1 MRGDVTADIT
11 KHVTYNV
18 KQIVTSVLYDHLEV
32 AMTTTDISILE
43 KRSAANTIQR
53 AKEILGLNFSE
64 VAEALGVQRQTVYRY
79 RKLESVP
86 NAEVQERLAKIREI
100 SYLLSE
106 VFIDEGTQ
114 LEWLYS
120 PVPLLRERRPID
132 LIRKGEFDEVMSVL
146 AGHYSGA
153 FA

>member
-1 MRGDVTADIT
+1 
-11 KHVTYNV
+11 
-18 KQIVTSVLYDHLEV
+18 
-32 AMTTTDISILE
+32 MTTADISILE

-53 AKEILGLNFSE
+53 ANEILGMNFSE

-106 VFIDEGTQ
+106 VFIDEDAQ

-120 PVPLLRERRPID
+120 PVPLLRDRRPID

-153 FA
+153 FV

>member
-1 MRGDVTADIT
+1 
-11 KHVTYNV
+11 
-18 KQIVTSVLYDHLEV
+18 
-32 AMTTTDISILE
+32 MTTADISILE
-43 KRSAANTIQR
+43 KRSAANTIRR
-53 AKEILGLNFSE
+53 ANERLGLNFSE

-106 VFIDEGTQ
+106 VFIDESAQ
-114 LEWLYS
+114 FEWLYS

>member
-1 MRGDVTADIT
+1 
-11 KHVTYNV
+11 
-18 KQIVTSVLYDHLEV
+18 
-32 AMTTTDISILE
+32 MTTADISILE

-53 AKEILGLNFSE
+53 ANKILGLNFSE

-106 VFIDEGTQ
+106 VFIDESAQ

-132 LIRKGEFDEVMSVL
+132 LIRKGKFDEVMSVL

>member
-1 MRGDVTADIT
+1 
-11 KHVTYNV
+11 
-18 KQIVTSVLYDHLEV
+18 
-32 AMTTTDISILE
+32 MTTTDISILE

>member
-1 MRGDVTADIT
+1 MTMVDIT
-11 KHVTYNV
+11 V
-18 KQIVTSVLYDHLEV
+18 
-32 AMTTTDISILE
+32 LE
-43 KRSAANTIQR
+43 KKSAANTIQQ
-53 AKEILGLNFSE
+53 ASEHLKLNFTE
-64 VAEALGVQRQTVYRY
+64 VAEALGVHRQTVFRY

-86 NAEVQERLAKIREI
+86 SADVQERLAKFREI

-106 VFIDEGTQ
+106 VFVDQAVQ

-120 PVPLLRERRPID
+120 PVPLLRDRRPID
-132 LIRKGEFDEVMSVL
+132 LIRKGEFDEVLSVL

>member
-1 MRGDVTADIT
+1 MTTADIT
-11 KHVTYNV
+11 V
-18 KQIVTSVLYDHLEV
+18 
-32 AMTTTDISILE
+32 LE

-53 AKEILGLNFSE
+53 ANEIFGLNYTE
-64 VAEALGVQRQTVYRY
+64 MAEALGVHRQTVFRY

-86 NAEVQERLAKIREI
+86 SAEVQEILAKFREI
-100 SYLLSE
+100 AYLLSE
-106 VFIDEGTQ
+106 VFVNRDAQ

-120 PVPLLRERRPID
+120 PVPLLRDRRPID

-146 AGHYSGA
+146 AGQYSGA

>member
-1 MRGDVTADIT
+1 
-11 KHVTYNV
+11 
-18 KQIVTSVLYDHLEV
+18 
-32 AMTTTDISILE
+32 MTTADISILE

-53 AKEILGLNFSE
+53 ANKILGLNFSE

-79 RKLESVP
+79 RKLESAP

-106 VFIDEGTQ
+106 VFIDEEAQ

-120 PVPLLRERRPID
+120 PVPLLRDLRPID
-132 LIRKGEFDEVMSVL
+132 LIRKGKFDEVMSVL

>member
-1 MRGDVTADIT
+1 
-11 KHVTYNV
+11 
-18 KQIVTSVLYDHLEV
+18 
-32 AMTTTDISILE
+32 MTTADISILE

-53 AKEILGLNFSE
+53 ANKILGLNFSE

-79 RKLESVP
+79 RKLESAP

-106 VFIDEGTQ
+106 VFIDEEAQ

-120 PVPLLRERRPID
+120 PVPLLRDRRPID
-132 LIRKGEFDEVMSVL
+132 LIRKGKFDEVMSVL